1 MRNRETYI
9 TYKNCLTTCLRAA
22 EEAYYL
28 ELIDREKKNV
38 RKLWQ
43 IFGPIVKPSKRKKSA
58 KITKIIQDDKETS
71 DNQDIANIF
80 NTYFSSIGEQLPE
93 VIKPTDN
100 CHQYMRNRNNCSMF
114 ITPVSEE
121 ELHKQ
126 LIALNKHKA
135 TGPDE
140 VSPGILRL
148 CVKEIVKPFTHIIS
162 LFHKE

>member
-1 MRNRETYI
+1 MYKRYLQTPTMRNRETYI

-71 DNQDIANIF
+71 DNQDIANI
-80 NTYFSSIGEQLPE
+80 L
-93 VIKPTDN
+93 
-100 CHQYMRNRNNCSMF
+100 
-114 ITPVSEE
+114 
-121 ELHKQ
+121 
-126 LIALNKHKA
+126 LISAQ
-135 TGPDE
+135 
-140 VSPGILRL
+140 
-148 CVKEIVKPFTHIIS
+148 
-162 LFHKE
+162 